1 MTFINLT
8 KSQFLFP
15 LLQKML
21 LGLTQLSGSDSAL
34 NQQVYQLHHLLSDP
48 HKVDGEALLE
58 VLDEAQNLA
67 SSYEE
72 VNGRKNENELV
83 AALPKIFYTAQ
94 TEAEHMVKS
103 KKLMGLPSS
112 KVAQIER
119 EVERFYRLAVHYTKI
134 ECPSC
139 RKPIHCRTERR
150 ENILGEEA
158 DEFDVPDLCPHCK
171 FPIANEYDNIGFG
184 DIA

>member
-1 MTFINLT
+1 MTIIDLT

-21 LGLTQLSGSDSAL
+21 LGLTQLSSSDSAL
-34 NQQVYQLHHLLSDP
+34 NQQVYQLHHLLSNP
-48 HKVDGEALLE
+48 REVDGEALLT
-58 VLDEAQNLA
+58 VLEEAKNLA

-103 KKLMGLPSS
+103 KKLMGLPTS
-112 KVAQIER
+112 KIAQIEL
-119 EVERFYRLAVHYTKI
+119 EVERFYKLAAF
-134 ECPSC
+134 EDM
-139 RKPIHCRTERR
+139 
-150 ENILGEEA
+150 A
-158 DEFDVPDLCPHCK
+158 
-171 FPIANEYDNIGFG
+171 
-184 DIA
+184 

>member
-1 MTFINLT
+1 MTFIDLT

-48 HKVDGEALLE
+48 REGGWGGSFGDVLE
-58 VLDEAQNLA
+58 EAQNLA

-72 VNGRKNENELV
+72 VNGRKSENELV

-103 KKLMGLPSS
+103 KKLMGLP
-112 KVAQIER
+112 
-119 EVERFYRLAVHYTKI
+119 
-134 ECPSC
+134 
-139 RKPIHCRTERR
+139 
-150 ENILGEEA
+150 
-158 DEFDVPDLCPHCK
+158 
-171 FPIANEYDNIGFG
+171 GFQ
-184 DIA
+184 DSPN